1 MIAVD
6 IRVGYEVGKGDKNSK
21 LFCNVKGGKYEFNFP
36 HTDGY
41 GNEVCIGRLISEYI
55 QADNYA
61 LNGKKNVTKS

>member
-41 GNEVCIGRLISEYI
+41 GNEVCIGRLI
-55 QADNYA
+55 
-61 LNGKKNVTKS
+61 